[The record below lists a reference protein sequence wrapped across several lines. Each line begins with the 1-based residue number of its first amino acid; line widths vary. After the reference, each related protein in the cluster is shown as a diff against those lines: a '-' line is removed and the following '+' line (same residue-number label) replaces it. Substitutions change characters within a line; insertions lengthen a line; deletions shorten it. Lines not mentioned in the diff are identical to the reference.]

1 MLLPQGPMGG
11 GEIGFLLFDGSVAKY
26 SKEFAEAFDQ
36 YVIVEPAGVFPTGG
50 TKWRAM
56 PPAGHVALF
65 RDLSRQ
71 PYVGRI
77 TFMGMSRGA
86 APHHISCGNLL
97 FGAR

>member
-1 MLLPQGPMGG
+1 LPQGPMGG
-11 GEIGFLLFDGSVAKY
+11 GEIGFLMFDGSLVKY

-36 YVIVEPAGVFPTGG
+36 YVIVEPAGVRPASG

-77 TFMGMSRGA
+77 TYMGMSRGA
-86 APHHISCGNLL
+86 APRSPPPYI
-97 FGAR
+97 